1 MITHICITAV
11 PPTPPVLNMCFG
23 IAQCV
28 RCFGESSYLYGFA
41 VSCPISN
48 VSGDGKL
55 IVFSNIIW
63 IYPMQICMAENI
75 SKSSTE
81 WLLQTDSY
89 VVSANLRHQAKTP
102 IKKDTY
108 NYLPKKE
115 ISLPK
120 TSTQC
125 NQLHWSSVRHQSK
138 PICNKISWVT
148 EIWKEQFVEGKIV
161 RFLSWIKRDRKVL
174 LKILWKHSN
183 CFLIKPHSFNTEGI

>member
-41 VSCPISN
+41 VSCLISN

-63 IYPMQICMAENI
+63 IYPMQIWMAENI

-81 WLLQTDSY
+81 WLLHTDSY
-89 VVSANLRHQAKTP
+89 VVSANLGHQAKTP
-102 IKKDTY
+102 VKTLTIIYLRKKYPCLKLQHNAISCTGLQSVIKVNQSVTKSA
-108 NYLPKKE
+108 E
-115 ISLPK
+115 SLK
-120 TSTQC
+120 FEK
-125 NQLHWSSVRHQSK
+125 NNL
-138 PICNKISWVT
+138 
-148 EIWKEQFVEGKIV
+148 
-161 RFLSWIKRDRKVL
+161 
-174 LKILWKHSN
+174 
-183 CFLIKPHSFNTEGI
+183 